1 MDDILV
7 EYNGELLPEP
17 IVNRLKPL
25 YREAHDMQ
33 QYLGAPYSGEINVLL
48 ERLSTLNVYMA
59 RSGEMLAE
67 AVFLQE
73 EAINRAFEE
82 NKERIDCMAATV
94 TNKYLTSCCR
104 HENRLVKW
112 LDRIN
117 ATCKHQSDNLRT
129 QISFVKEQLS
139 LDGRGYR

>member
-1 MDDILV
+1 MIFWWSAMGSYCLKQWLA
-7 EYNGELLPEP
+7 GS
-17 IVNRLKPL
+17 NRFAGKPTI
-25 YREAHDMQ
+25 
-33 QYLGAPYSGEINVLL
+33 YSSI
-48 ERLSTLNVYMA
+48 STPLIPVKSMSCSTGYPLFYMA

-73 EAINRAFEE
+73 EAINKAFEE

-94 TNKYLTSCCR
+94 ANKYLTSCCR

-129 QISFVKEQLS
+129 QISFVKEQVR
-139 LDGRGYR
+139 LDGRCYQ

>member
-1 MDDILV
+1 MIFWWSAMGSYCLKQWLA
-7 EYNGELLPEP
+7 GS
-17 IVNRLKPL
+17 NRFAGNPRYTAVSQRPL
-25 YREAHDMQ
+25 
-33 QYLGAPYSGEINVLL
+33 SGEIKVLL
-48 ERLSTLNVYMA
+48 DRLSTLNVYMA

-82 NKERIDCMAATV
+82 NKDRIDCMAATV
-94 TNKYLTSCCR
+94 ANKYLTSCCR

-129 QISFVKEQLS
+129 QISFVKEQVR
-139 LDGRGYR
+139 LDGRGY

>member
-7 EYNGELLPEP
+7 EYNGELLPETMAG
-17 IVNRLKPL
+17 RLEPL
-25 YREAHDMQ
+25 FREAHDIQ
-33 QYLGAPYSGEINVLL
+33 QYLNAPYSGEINVLL
-48 ERLSTLNVYMA
+48 DRLSTLNVYMA

-73 EAINRAFEE
+73 EAINRASEE

-94 TNKYLTSCCR
+94 ANKYLTSCCR

-129 QISFVKEQLS
+129 QISFVKEQVR
-139 LDGRGYR
+139 LDGRGY

>member
-1 MDDILV
+1 
-7 EYNGELLPEP
+7 
-17 IVNRLKPL
+17 
-25 YREAHDMQ
+25 
-33 QYLGAPYSGEINVLL
+33 
-48 ERLSTLNVYMA
+48 MA

-82 NKERIDCMAATV
+82 NKDRIDCMAATV
-94 TNKYLTSCCR
+94 ANKYLTSCCR

-129 QISFVKEQLS
+129 QISFVKEQVR
-139 LDGRGYR
+139 LDGRGY

>member
-1 MDDILV
+1 
-7 EYNGELLPEP
+7 
-17 IVNRLKPL
+17 
-25 YREAHDMQ
+25 
-33 QYLGAPYSGEINVLL
+33 
-48 ERLSTLNVYMA
+48 MA

-82 NKERIDCMAATV
+82 NKDRIESMAAMV
-94 TNKYLTSCCR
+94 ANKYLTSCCR

-129 QISFVKEQLS
+129 QISFVKEQVR
-139 LDGRGYR
+139 LDGRGYQ